1 LRVAHGS
8 WVFALSYEPLASG
21 FFRIDIPGK
30 IINMKILIFL
40 SFRGGVAQ
48 LVRACGSYPQCP
60 GFKSLHRHQ
69 TEFNTF
75 ENLVFTDPL
84 KTLLFLVTEWLLEE
98 KPLTRE
104 ALALPPP
111 KKRRDHRYLRKQKEI
126 KATLKPP

>member
-75 ENLVFTDPL
+75 ENLVFTDFL
-84 KTLLFLVTEWLLEE
+84 KTSTRHLL
-98 KPLTRE
+98 PTR
-104 ALALPPP
+104 ATRILPPWI
-111 KKRRDHRYLRKQKEI
+111 DSQ
-126 KATLKPP
+126 AT